1 MNDEIAATGTQSDRP
16 ELVITREFNAPRDVV
31 WKSWT
36 DPEHL
41 KIWWGP
47 KAFKML
53 VCNVDLRPGGL
64 FHYCMQSPQGGEMWG
79 KFVYREIAEPERL
92 VFVNSF
98 SDKDGGTTRN
108 PWMPTWPLE
117 VLNKLTLTEKETR
130 TILSLRGSP
139 INATDEELK
148 AFAAGAES
156 MQKGFAGTFAQLDEY
171 FAMM

>member
-1 MNDEIAATGTQSDRP
+1 MNDNIAATGAQSAGP
-16 ELVITREFNAPRDVV
+16 EIVITREFNAPRDLV

-41 KIWWGP
+41 KNWWGP

-64 FHYCMQSPQGGEMWG
+64 FHYCMQSPQAAEMWG

-98 SDKDGGTTRN
+98 SDKDAGTTRN
-108 PWMPTWPLE
+108 PWMPTGPLE
-117 VLNKLTLTEKETR
+117 VLNQLALAEKEAR
-130 TILSLRGSP
+130 TMLSLRGSP

-171 FAMM
+171 LAKM

>member
-1 MNDEIAATGTQSDRP
+1 MSDKVNAIGTKPAGP
-16 ELVITREFNAPRDVV
+16 ELVITREFTAPRDLV
-31 WKSWT
+31 WRSWT

-41 KIWWGP
+41 KNWWGP

-53 VCNVDLRPGGL
+53 ACNVDLRPGGL

-98 SDKDGGTTRN
+98 SDKDAGTTRN

-117 VLNKLTLTEKETR
+117 VLNKLTLAEKETR
-130 TILSLRGSP
+130 TTLTLRGSP
-139 INATDEELK
+139 INATDEELR

-171 FAMM
+171 LGKM